1 MKCGPMAAVKKKTQT
16 LIEFEDNELDDVID
30 IFKALSDHSRVRI
43 ISALTRKESLCVSD
57 IAEVLDMPI
66 SRVSHHL
73 STLKMLGF
81 VRPKQEGKQVF
92 YSIDDDC
99 ITDIMKR
106 ARDHVAGK

>member
-1 MKCGPMAAVKKKTQT
+1 MCRTMATAKRKTRTQ
-16 LIEFEDNELDDVID
+16 IEFEENELDDVID
-30 IFKALSDHSRVRI
+30 IFRALSDHSRVLI
-43 ISALTRKESLCVSD
+43 ISALTRQESLCVSD
-57 IAEVLDMPI
+57 IADLLDMPI

-81 VRPKQEGKQVF
+81 VKSKQEGKQVF
-92 YSIDDDC
+92 YSIDDEC

>member
-1 MKCGPMAAVKKKTQT
+1 MAAVKKRAKIK
-16 LIEFEDNELDDVID
+16 IEFQDKELDDVID
-30 IFKALSDHSRVRI
+30 IFKTLSDHSRVRI
-43 ISALTRKESLCVSD
+43 ISALTRRESQCVSD
-57 IAEVLDMPI
+57 IADLLDMPI

-81 VRPKQEGKQVF
+81 VKARQEGKQVF

-106 ARDHVAGK
+106 AIDHVAGK